1 MCRLQHKWFKMAFPV
16 SVTKIPSVV
25 DKKTKQK
32 EKGTFFLRHF
42 LEFAITVSTD
52 IFPITT

>member
-1 MCRLQHKWFKMAFPV
+1 MAFPV

-42 LEFAITVSTD
+42 LEFALTVSTD